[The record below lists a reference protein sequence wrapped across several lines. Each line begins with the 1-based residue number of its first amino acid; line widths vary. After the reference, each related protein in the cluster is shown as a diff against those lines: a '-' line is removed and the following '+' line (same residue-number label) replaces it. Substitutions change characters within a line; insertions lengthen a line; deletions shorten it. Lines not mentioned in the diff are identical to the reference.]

1 MKSLSDQFG
10 EGMYQPDRP
19 EVVRSF
25 INISLRRMGDD
36 KLSEPLMVAAA
47 PAALLAEEADHRPH
61 FMRKRQMS
69 QSTFQRRE

>member
-25 INISLRRMGDD
+25 INISLRRMGGD

-47 PAALLAEEADHRPH
+47 PSALSTAEADELEY
-61 FMRKRQMS
+61 F
-69 QSTFQRRE
+69 STA

>member
-47 PAALLAEEADHRPH
+47 PSALSAAGADELEY
-61 FMRKRQMS
+61 F
-69 QSTFQRRE
+69 STA